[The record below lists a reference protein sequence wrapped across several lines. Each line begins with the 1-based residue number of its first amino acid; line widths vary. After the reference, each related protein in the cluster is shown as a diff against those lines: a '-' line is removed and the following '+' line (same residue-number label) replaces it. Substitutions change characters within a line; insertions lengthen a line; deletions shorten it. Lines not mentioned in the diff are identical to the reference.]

1 MAGRIYWPRL
11 TLERQLMIKYVF
23 SQAKKFFLVGI
34 IIFLAGYM
42 AASVSEQCHQTDI
55 QNQTEVRK

>member
-1 MAGRIYWPRL
+1 
-11 TLERQLMIKYVF
+11 MIKYVF
-23 SQAKKFFLVGI
+23 SQVKKFFLIGI
-34 IIFLAGYM
+34 IVFLAGYM